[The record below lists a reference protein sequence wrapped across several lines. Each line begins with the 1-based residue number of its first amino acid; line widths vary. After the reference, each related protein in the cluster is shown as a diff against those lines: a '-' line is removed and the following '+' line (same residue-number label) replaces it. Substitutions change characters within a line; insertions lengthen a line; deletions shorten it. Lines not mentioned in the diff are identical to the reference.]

1 MNAETVLVAE
11 HLSHAKPIS
20 SCLPKGGQDQDRIH
34 PQKHPMFQ
42 FLSIPKLWFGVFEL
56 KSVKGCKELL
66 QLGVEDGTWGNYC
79 GFGAWGAGES
89 NYKAGNSAVT

>member
-1 MNAETVLVAE
+1 M
-11 HLSHAKPIS
+11 
-20 SCLPKGGQDQDRIH
+20 
-34 PQKHPMFQ
+34 
-42 FLSIPKLWFGVFEL
+42 WFGVFEL